1 MGELCEKQHISDGV
15 NMKKYDIIVIGAGP
29 AGISSAIYAKRA
41 GASVCVFDSG
51 EGRLEQA
58 KKIENYYGFLSISGK
73 KLKKDGI
80 KQAQNLGVDVFFS
93 PVDFV
98 ENDFENQKFLV
109 KAGGENFQSK
119 AIVIACGQK
128 TQNIDKRLEKFKNKN
143 ISSCA
148 ICDGFFYKNK
158 TVGVLG
164 NKTYAK
170 EEAEIL
176 SNVAKNVL
184 IFTDGETELKNSK
197 NIQVI
202 SKKIVDFVGKEKLEE
217 VVLEDQ
223 TVKIDGLFLALENM
237 GAIDLA
243 NKLGI
248 LVKNQNIVVN
258 EKCETNVKG
267 IYSAGDVTNSVKQ
280 VATAVYQGMIAGLE
294 SSKFVK
300 N

>member
-1 MGELCEKQHISDGV
+1 MR
-15 NMKKYDIIVIGAGP
+15 KYDIIVIGAGP

-51 EGRLEQA
+51 EGSLEKA

-73 KLKKDGI
+73 KLKKEGI
-80 KQAQNLGVDVFFS
+80 KQVQNLGVDVFFS

-98 ENDFENQKFLV
+98 ENDFEKQNFNI
-109 KAGGENFQSK
+109 KANGETFQAKS
-119 AIVIACGQK
+119 IVIACGQK
-128 TQNIDKRLEKFKNKN
+128 TQKIDERLEKFKNKN

-148 ICDGFFYKNK
+148 ICDGFFYRGK

-176 SNVAKNVL
+176 SRVAKKVFV
-184 IFTDGETELKNSK
+184 FTDGETELKSSK
-197 NIQVI
+197 NIQVV
-202 SKKIVDFVGKEKLEE
+202 SEKVVGFVGNEKLEG
-217 VVLEDQ
+217 VVLDGQ
-223 TVKIDGLFLALENM
+223 TVKLDGLFLALENM

-248 LVKNQNIVVN
+248 LVKDQSIVVN

-294 SSKFVK
+294 SSKFIR